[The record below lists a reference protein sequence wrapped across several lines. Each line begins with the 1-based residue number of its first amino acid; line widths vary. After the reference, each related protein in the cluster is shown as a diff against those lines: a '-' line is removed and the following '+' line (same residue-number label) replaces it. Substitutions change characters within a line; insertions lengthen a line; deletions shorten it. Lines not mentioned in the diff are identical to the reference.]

1 MPFLHDARATVH
13 ATGQVVTLGPW
24 GLQVVA
30 RHLPA
35 DHPLTGELVTLLA
48 RQTETGDGLAY
59 AIVAQ
64 VNLATDLLGGRHY
77 QRAQLRLD
85 LAAAL
90 AARLI
95 DGLDPEHPSM
105 LGDLPYRPELAT
117 AAADARTRA

>member
-24 GLQVVA
+24 GLQVEA

-35 DHPLTGELVTLLA
+35 DHPLTPELVTLLA
-48 RQTETGDGLAY
+48 HQTETGDGLAY
-59 AIVAQ
+59 AIAAQ
-64 VNLATDLLGGRHY
+64 VNLATGLLGKGHHR
-77 QRAQLRLD
+77 QAELRLD

-105 LGDLPYRPELAT
+105 LGDLPYRPELA
-117 AAADARTRA
+117 AAAATARTRA